1 MIIKMLF
8 RTIQKRNHTHTHIF
22 FPWNIPILDVSHFYG
37 TNQRKSFEF
46 HQLVATFPGLG
57 VPQLPTSGGGGV
69 DPVDVPA
76 VLEIFSTSADGRWFV
91 GLVVKQV
98 AGGWLKIREGQGFGF
113 L

>member
-1 MIIKMLF
+1 MAQISGKVLKNSSTF
-8 RTIQKRNHTHTHIF
+8 GHFSRTWCSPT
-22 FPWNIPILDVSHFYG
+22 
-37 TNQRKSFEF
+37 
-46 HQLVATFPGLG
+46 
-57 VPQLPTSGGGGV
+57 PTSGGGGV

-98 AGGWLKIREGQGFGF
+98 AGGMVDRWKSVRGRGFGF